1 MPWRCGDDNL
11 ARGELTS
18 FRFGPKDWF
27 LICSDGFWGNIAEE
41 KLQLFYDKTNSA
53 AEKLL
58 NEALSNG
65 KPDCDNI
72 TFIAFY
78 PNE

>member
-1 MPWRCGDDNL
+1 M

-18 FRFGPKDWF
+18 FRFASKDWF

-41 KLQLFYDKTNSA
+41 KLHLLYDKTNLT
-53 AEKLL
+53 AEKLF

-65 KPDCDNI
+65 TPDCDNI
-72 TFIAFY
+72 TFIALY